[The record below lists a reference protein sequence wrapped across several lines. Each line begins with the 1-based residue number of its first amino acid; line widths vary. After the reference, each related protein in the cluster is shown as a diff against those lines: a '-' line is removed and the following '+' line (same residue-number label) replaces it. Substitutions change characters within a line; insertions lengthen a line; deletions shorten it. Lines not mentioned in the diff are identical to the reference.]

1 MRTLLILIFCG
12 CGAASLG
19 AQWFVGSELATLRY
33 GGSAH
38 DTSGTHTASD
48 GRPGGG
54 VAVSLRVGRSWSRW
68 AAALRISYSN
78 TGFAVAGSGVS
89 VTDKTTGRLFEVS
102 PLVSAKVGG
111 IGPSGAVWVEVG
123 PALHLWD
130 FDGEYRKRIGAT
142 AALVYE
148 WPVVR
153 KLTGAIRLEGMLSPS
168 WFDAADVPPEF
179 ERHAT
184 WRYGVGL
191 GLRYR
196 LSGG

>member
-1 MRTLLILIFCG
+1 MRASLILIACSF
-12 CGAASLG
+12 AAPGLT
-19 AQWFVGSELATLRY
+19 AQSSVGMEIASVRY
-33 GGSAH
+33 GGSSR
-38 DTSGTHTASD
+38 DTSGNV

-54 VAVSLRVGRSWSRW
+54 IGGSVRLDHRWKQWGAAVRF
-68 AAALRISYSN
+68 SYAN
-78 TGFAVAGSGVS
+78 PGFTAEHAPVS
-89 VTDKTTGRLFEVS
+89 ITDKSTGRLVEVA
-102 PLVSAKVGG
+102 PLVSTRVGG
-111 IGPSGAVWVEVG
+111 IGPSGAVRVEVG

-130 FDGEYRKRIGAT
+130 FDGEYRKRLGGL

-148 WPVVR
+148 WPVVNR
-153 KLTGAIRLEGMLSPS
+153 LMGSIRIEGSLSQS

-191 GLRYR
+191 GLRHR